1 MRGKACILI
10 LVGMLISWRGWSQY
24 NSANNKFT
32 VSEVKG
38 CAGLNIQVTHHV
50 TPACGT
56 SGIFCVIDYGD
67 GRPAQPFV
75 SGDIA
80 NYPTAG
86 NFNLKI
92 IYSTTVVDNDNI
104 DVSITPNDP
113 PAFEPYSCNGNQVSV
128 KVTESKYAYYIFNYN
143 DATAQVTK
151 PANTATD
158 IHTYAAPPP
167 STRNVSVRGY
177 NGPGTADNCVSNT
190 LPVTVA
196 ATLPAATITQTEVMD
211 ASSVK
216 VDFASSPSIQYRFMI
231 ATNNATSFQQYKQ
244 IYSPAAATLTE
255 TIPSIRPD
263 DNYYCFRVDTYNPC
277 GNNVAAVSPIVCS
290 TNFDVAAQNNQNNL
304 TWNVANASGA
314 HQLANFTVVKNS
326 TAIAPTL
333 AANQRAYSDTDVV
346 CGTSYTYRL
355 ESNYP
360 GNVKSLSLPKT
371 VTAFSS
377 DIPAAI
383 QNISAVVNPAGTE
396 VQLSWIQ
403 DPAYNASEYTILK
416 SDNGGF
422 TPRGTSDQTT
432 FTDSEYTTA
441 SGACYKIEYVDA
453 CNNRSTQ
460 SREACP
466 VALTGN
472 VQGNN
477 VITINWTTYN
487 GWVTGTKNYIIE
499 KYDADG
505 TLLQTIDAGS
515 TTTYTD
521 NAQDI
526 DNQVYYYTIYAY
538 PVDGTVAESV
548 SNTVETIKQPN
559 LFYPTGFTPNHDG
572 LNDNFTVYGQFV
584 AKFEMRIFNRW
595 GEMMYTTDDL
605 TGAGWDGT
613 YKGSLMPEATYV
625 FKANIT
631 DLLGRTFERSG
642 SFFLIRKK

>member
-10 LVGMLISWRGWSQY
+10 LVAMLVSWKSWSQY
-24 NSANNKFT
+24 NSLNNKFT
-32 VSEVKG
+32 VNEVKG
-38 CAGLNIQVTHHV
+38 CTGLNIQVTHNV

-56 SGIFCVIDYGD
+56 GGIFCVIRYGD

-86 NFNLKI
+86 NFKLKI
-92 IYSTTVVDNDNI
+92 IYSTTLVDNDSI
-104 DVSITPNDP
+104 DVSITANDP

-143 DATAQVTK
+143 DATAEITK
-151 PANTATD
+151 PANAATD

-196 ATLPAATITQTEVMD
+196 PTLPAATISQVEVLD

-231 ATNNATSFQQYKQ
+231 ATNNAASFQQYKQ

-255 TIPSIRPD
+255 TIPNIRPD
-263 DNYYCFRVDTYNPC
+263 DNYYCFRVDTFNPC
-277 GNNVAAVSPIVCS
+277 GNNVAASSSIVCS
-290 TNFDVAAQNNQNNL
+290 TNFDVATQNNQNNL
-304 TWNVANASGA
+304 TWNTANASGA
-314 HQLANFTVVKNS
+314 HPLANFTVVKNN
-326 TAIAPTL
+326 TALTPTL

-360 GNVKSLSLPKT
+360 GNAKSLSLPKT

-383 QNISAVVNPAGTE
+383 ENISAVVNPAGTE
-396 VQLSWIQ
+396 VQLSWVQ

-416 SDNGGF
+416 SSNGGF

-432 FTDSEYTTA
+432 FTDTEYTTA
-441 SGACYKIEYVDA
+441 SAACYKIEYIDA
-453 CNNRSTQ
+453 CNNRSPQ

-477 VITINWTTYN
+477 VITINWTPYN
-487 GWVTGTKNYIIE
+487 GWAGGTKNYVIE
-499 KYDADG
+499 RYDRDG
-505 TLLQTIDAGS
+505 NLIGAPIDRGTS
-515 TTTYTD
+515 TTYTD
-521 NAQDI
+521 TDM
-526 DNQVYYYTIYAY
+526 DNQVYLYIIYAY
-538 PVDGTVAESV
+538 ANDGALEHSS
-548 SNTVETIKQPN
+548 SNKLELIKQPN
-559 LFYPTGFTPNHDG
+559 IYYPTAFTPDHQGPVENET
-572 LNDNFTVYGQFV
+572 FRVFGQYV
-584 AKFEMRIFNRW
+584 TKFEMQIFNRW
-595 GEMMYTTDDL
+595 GEMMYVTDDIEK
-605 TGAGWDGT
+605 GWDGT
-613 YKGSLMPEATYV
+613 FRGKEMPEGTYA
-625 FKANIT
+625 FKAKLT
-631 DLLGRTFERSG
+631 DNLDRTFERSG
-642 SFFLIRKK
+642 SFFLIRK